1 MKKEEIY
8 NPETSGSFKMMFG
21 FPQPYVYHY
30 VPVETRKPRVYK
42 QQSAE
47 TSGGMI
53 LENLKELENE
63 N

>member
-1 MKKEEIY
+1 MY

-21 FPQPYVYHY
+21 FPQPYIYHY
-30 VPVETRKPRVYK
+30 VPVETRKPRKYK
-42 QQSAE
+42 QRPAE

-53 LENLKELENE
+53 LNKLKELENE